1 MLSSAQGM
9 LPPPHTP
16 KKYEGFSSLNFVV
29 YCSSVGYAEGLVHN
43 VAEKKLIP
51 DRKLS
56 TEKPRASYNETQI
69 EDGVR
74 RISILNRKPSA
85 DRKQSPDR
93 KQSIDRKP
101 SLDLQS
107 TEWRPSPEQK
117 ISLNNGFSID
127 RKSSQDNIVDLKFK
141 GNCSI
146 LFLKMVFSIL
156 NYLKGI

>member
-1 MLSSAQGM
+1 M
-9 LPPPHTP
+9 
-16 KKYEGFSSLNFVV
+16 

-101 SLDLQS
+101 SPDRKQSIGRKPSLDLQS